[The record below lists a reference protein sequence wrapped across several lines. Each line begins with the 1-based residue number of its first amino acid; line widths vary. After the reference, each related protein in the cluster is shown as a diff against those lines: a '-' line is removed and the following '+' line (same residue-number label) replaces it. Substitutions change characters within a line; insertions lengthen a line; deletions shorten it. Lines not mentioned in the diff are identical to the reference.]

1 MIPTIN
7 KPTRVT
13 RKTATEI
20 DDILTNQCINVTF
33 KKAVFKI
40 DISNHFP
47 VCIAIF
53 STEKLVENKHT
64 FVYKEVITNEVIEC
78 FNDAL
83 YETAWFEIKTCDN
96 PSECYKLFLNF
107 FLLFTKKIFPR
118 KKTKLEV
125 KDNQSP
131 WITSA
136 IKKSSKLKQ
145 RLYDKFLKTWSQKS
159 KLEYES

>member
-20 DDILTNQCINVTF
+20 DDILTNQYINVTF

-64 FVYKEVITNEVIEC
+64 SVYKEVITNEVIEC

-107 FLLFTKKIFPR
+107 FFTIYEKNFSKKED
-118 KKTKLEV
+118 KTR
-125 KDNQSP
+125 S
-131 WITSA
+131 
-136 IKKSSKLKQ
+136 
-145 RLYDKFLKTWSQKS
+145 
-159 KLEYES
+159 